1 MKFAQIGVGS
11 MGKRRIR
18 NLMSLRIQP
27 AQIVGFD
34 LSPERLQEAAKLFGI
49 RVYPDFQ
56 ELIKKEN
63 PDAYIIS
70 SPPDQHA
77 HYFLQAARAQKH
89 FFVEISTTDD
99 GYDELLELVKTRS
112 FVAAP
117 SCTYR
122 FYEPIQKIRKV
133 LQEGTLGNIFF
144 FTQHTGQY
152 LPDWHPYEDYRTFY
166 GPKKHGAMFALVV
179 FQIQWLSWIIDTVFT
194 NGRMDQYKLSDLQ
207 LHGADLTVITVHNKN
222 SVGTI
227 ILDLLAKPAVR
238 VLKLIGTEGTLTWDW
253 QERELKVYTARNTR
267 EQTIPLRHEQ
277 PHLGYLAD
285 EAMYEREIGA
295 FLHAIKGNKPFP
307 YTFYDDYQNLVFIGS
322 IKRKKLRSL
331 RRHVQ

>member
-1 MKFAQIGVGS
+1 MKFAQIGLGS

-18 NLMSLRIQP
+18 NLMSLHIQP

-34 LSPERLQEAAKLFGI
+34 LAPERSREATKLFGI

-99 GYDELLELVKTRS
+99 GYRELLRLIHTGS

-122 FYEPIQKIRKV
+122 FYDPIQKIRK
-133 LQEGTLGNIFF
+133 LIQDGDLGNILF

-152 LPDWHPYEDYRTFY
+152 LPDWHPYEPYQKFY
-166 GPKKHGAMFALVV
+166 GSKKHGAMFALIV
-179 FQIQWLSWIIDTVFT
+179 FQLQWLSWLLDTHFT
-194 NGRMDQYKLSDLQ
+194 SASIRSLKLSELQVHGPDLIQ
-207 LHGADLTVITVHNKN
+207 LMVHVKHTIGFIT
-222 SVGTI
+222 
-227 ILDLLAKPAVR
+227 LDILAKPAMRTLHFVGEKGTVVWNWR
-238 VLKLIGTEGTLTWDW
+238 QHMLKKATAPTFKEIPIRLAA
-253 QERELKVYTARNTR
+253 ERPYKD
-267 EQTIPLRHEQ
+267 
-277 PHLGYLAD
+277 YLAD
-285 EAMYEREIGA
+285 EHMYEKELSA
-295 FLHAIKGNKPFP
+295 FLMAIRTERPFP
-307 YTFYDDYQNLVFIGS
+307 YTFTEDYQLLRFTRDL
-322 IKRKKLRSL
+322 IKGA
-331 RRHVQ
+331 V